1 MNRLR
6 TIRWMPTRSDWRD
19 TGRATV
25 TRVGRDRAD
34 WQRVCARILL
44 LAGWLVWMV
53 CVPSALLAQRGL
65 NKGRNN
71 IGQPQYNAQQSRKKQ
86 PHLGEWFLNHQNL
99 TQEQQ
104 QQALRKEPGFNHL
117 PAQEQQRLQARLR
130 ELNAMPPAE
139 RERTIAHMEALE
151 KLSPAQ
157 RQQMGRIM
165 QKISQLPADR
175 QSLMRAAFHNLR
187 DLPPEQRQAMLSS
200 SQFKSQ
206 FSDAERQMLGNLMTL
221 EPYLPPDHPSN
232 PPVNNSK

>member
-1 MNRLR
+1 MSSSH
-6 TIRWMPTRSDWRD
+6 TTRWMP
-19 TGRATV
+19 AH
-25 TRVGRDRAD
+25 
-34 WQRVCARILL
+34 ILL
-44 LAGWLVWMV
+44 CAGCLI
-53 CVPSALLAQRGL
+53 CVPSTLMAQHGL

-86 PHLGEWFLNHQNL
+86 PHLGEWFLSHQHL
-99 TQEQQ
+99 TPEQQ
-104 QQALRKEPGFNHL
+104 QQALHKEPGFNHL

-232 PPVNNSK
+232 PPVNTSK